1 MLGPGAG
8 RASGRR
14 KENIMRLGVFL
25 THDTAVPVAE
35 TAERLGYEIALAP
48 EGFKSDAVSVLG
60 AVAARTRRI
69 ALGSGVMQIPAR
81 TPVLAA
87 LTAAT
92 LDGLSGR
99 RFRLGLG
106 VSNPDVSYGWYGVP
120 YDRPLARTREYVR
133 VVRTALR
140 GEEVRHA
147 GRHYR
152 LPPDGDTEP
161 ARLHAAPVRADIP
174 VYLAAVGP
182 ASLELAGEIAD
193 GWIGVFC
200 SPSRVAESLRYVRT
214 GRERVGLDLADF
226 EVLPSVPIAV
236 GDDPHAAADAV
247 RGYFA
252 NFIGLGSRDRS
263 VYHRLVT
270 RMGFGPAADE
280 VRARLR
286 AGDRAGAAKAVPFEL
301 IDRTSL
307 LGSAERIAGRL
318 SEYARAGVT
327 TVGLTPLAA
336 GAPAQTEALRV
347 AARALTLCR

>member
-1 MLGPGAG
+1 
-8 RASGRR
+8 
-14 KENIMRLGVFL
+14 MRLGVFL
-25 THDTAVPVAE
+25 NRETAVPVAE
-35 TAERLGYEIALAP
+35 TAESLGYAIALAP

-81 TPVLAA
+81 TPVMTA

-92 LDGLSGR
+92 LDGLSGQ

-120 YDRPLARTREYVR
+120 YDRPLERTREYVR
-133 VVRTALR
+133 VVRAALR
-140 GEEVRHA
+140 GEQVRHA

-161 ARLHAAPVRADIP
+161 AQLRAAAIRADIP

-193 GWIGVFC
+193 GWIGVFS
-200 SPSRVAESLRYVRT
+200 SPSRVQESLRYVRK
-214 GRERVGLDLADF
+214 GRERAGLDLAGF

-236 GDDPHAAADAV
+236 GDDPHEAADAV

-252 NFIGLGSRDRS
+252 NFIGLGSRGRS
-263 VYHRLVT
+263 VYHALVT

-286 AGDRAGAAKAVPFEL
+286 VGDRIGAAAAVPFEL

-307 LGSAERIAGRL
+307 LGSAERIARRL
-318 SEYARAGVT
+318 SQYAQAGVT
-327 TVGLTPLAA
+327 TLGLTPLAV
-336 GAPAQTEALRV
+336 GAQPQIEALRV
-347 AARALTLCR
+347 AAHALTMA